1 MSQGVIRSKCEGGKP
16 NQTKANQTT
25 KQTKNKKN
33 QNQPNKLKELPPKGR
48 KKEKNV
54 WILKAKLNVGHIL
67 SIQQIKYLNFHW
79 VTNYQNKLSLKT
91 IAIV

>member
-25 KQTKNKKN
+25 KQTKNKKKN

-54 WILKAKLNVGHIL
+54 
-67 SIQQIKYLNFHW
+67 
-79 VTNYQNKLSLKT
+79 
-91 IAIV
+91 